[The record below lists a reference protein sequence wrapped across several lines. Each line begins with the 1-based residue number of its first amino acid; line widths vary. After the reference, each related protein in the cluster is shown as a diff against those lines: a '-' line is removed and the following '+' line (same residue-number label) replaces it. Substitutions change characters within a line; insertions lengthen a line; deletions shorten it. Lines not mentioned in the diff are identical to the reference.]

1 MKDLLMM
8 AIECTTVDQRTNTV
22 LDSLS
27 TAQLPTWDAKQFSG
41 RMITIRLKSTPFNVT
56 IIQLYEHTLDYS
68 DEETDE
74 FYEQLQ
80 YFIEQVA
87 KKDILIVQSNW
98 NAKVGEDGTTIWNII
113 WSIQA
118 VTNVDTAQSKQ

>member
-1 MKDLLMM
+1 MYYSGPADKHGVGF
-8 AIECTTVDQRTNTV
+8 IVNSTVTNMGCQTV
-22 LDSLS
+22 
-27 TAQLPTWDAKQFSG
+27 SG

-80 YFIEQVA
+80 YVIEQVA

-118 VTNVDTAQSKQ
+118 VTKVDTAQSKQ